1 MSELELHLMQIP
13 VKWVRLKIYNE
24 KNIAVGLFIPKMS
37 ESVQDKKRPLNVIAF
52 SYWINM
58 WGEEIFTPLMA
69 TERKFRKKERK
80 IAQWYFR
87 ELCQSL
93 KNGVLQGTSDD
104 KRPLGKWDRK

>member
-24 KNIAVGLFIPKMS
+24 KNIAVGFFIPKMS

-80 IAQWYFR
+80 IARWYFR

-93 KNGVLQGTSDD
+93 KNGVLQGTSDE